1 MQLMKALTAACLLPV
16 FACAYPVTSTGSAGV
31 GNATV
36 PPVGEVRATGAAY
49 GPAEARIF
57 DLINSERRHQGLRP
71 LVFNAQLNEMAR
83 IQAQSMAYYQKMAH
97 VLPNA
102 TLPTL
107 GDRAHYVGY
116 AFMRLA
122 ENVALGY
129 PNAETVVEGW
139 MNSHG
144 HRQNILDAGVVETG
158 IAIARSATG
167 GVYYCQ
173 VFGRRMA
180 VGSTL

>member
-1 MQLMKALTAACLLPV
+1 MRIVPV
-16 FACAYPVTSTGSAGV
+16 LIAGCSLIELACAYPVTSAGTSTTGSDARPS
-31 GNATV
+31 AT
-36 PPVGEVRATGAAY
+36 EARATGTAA
-49 GPAEARIF
+49 GATESRIF
-57 DLINSERRHQGLRP
+57 DLINAERRHQGLRP
-71 LVFNAQLNEMAR
+71 LVFNAQLNQMAR
-83 IQAQSMAYYQKMAH
+83 IQAQNMAYYQKMAH

-116 AFMRLA
+116 TFGRIA

-139 MNSHG
+139 MNSRG

-158 IAIARSATG
+158 IAVARSVTG
-167 GVYYCQ
+167 GLYYCQ
-173 VFGRRMA
+173 VFGRQ
-180 VGSTL
+180 L

>member
-1 MQLMKALTAACLLPV
+1 MLSKTLLAACLLPV
-16 FACAYPVTSTGSAGV
+16 FACAYPMPSAGSGGAVGETAATAAEPRATGSA
-31 GNATV
+31 
-36 PPVGEVRATGAAY
+36 Y
-49 GPAEARIF
+49 GPTEARIF
-57 DLINSERRHQGLRP
+57 DLINAERRHQGLRP
-71 LVFNAQLNEMAR
+71 LVFNAQLNQMAS
-83 IQAQSMAYYQKMAH
+83 IQAHNMAYYQKMAH

-107 GDRAHYVGY
+107 GDRAHYVRY
-116 AFMRLA
+116 PFMRLA

-139 MNSHG
+139 MNSRG

-167 GVYYCQ
+167 GLYYCQ
-173 VFGRRMA
+173 VFGRQMI
-180 VGSTL
+180 VGGSL